1 MYLVQSKAP
10 TKATKKTQP
19 SGKLIKGSN
28 PKSSA
33 TDAKVSYEEM
43 RERNIKTRQRVLEAL
58 KETVSLILI

>member
-1 MYLVQSKAP
+1 MYPVQSKALA
-10 TKATKKTQP
+10 KATKKTQP
-19 SGKLIKGSN
+19 SGKTKESD

-43 RERNIKTRQRVLEAL
+43 RERNIKTHQRVLEAL